1 MDESDFIKNL
11 EGVGMNGVL
20 LIFLF
25 GVYKLLVSRNFISKC
40 GWMTIDFRS
49 KELRAQELEYK
60 HIQNMAEIEVKKLQL
75 QLKLQ
80 ENNNDTNIIENYDDK
95 KQEDKG
101 T

>member
-40 GWMTIDFRS
+40 GLMTIDFRS
-49 KELRAQELEYK
+49 KELRTQEAEYK

-75 QLKLQ
+75 QLKLE
-80 ENNNDTNIIENYDDK
+80 ENNNDTNIIENYDK

>member
-1 MDESDFIKNL
+1 MDENDFIKNL

-75 QLKLQ
+75 QIKLQ
-80 ENNNDTNIIENYDDK
+80 ENNNDTNIIENDK